1 MFEEISPYEVELL
14 LAQGKADSIIDVRE
28 ADEFESGHIP
38 GAVNISVNVIQ
49 SSINQIDKGN
59 EHIIVCHSGGRSG
72 VACTILAS
80 YGYNVKNMTGGMLE
94 WTGEI
99 EY

>member
-1 MFEEISPYEVELL
+1 MYEEILPYEVEQLRL
-14 LAQGKADSIIDVRE
+14 EGKIASIIDVRE
-28 ADEFESGHIP
+28 ADEFQGGHIP

-49 SSINQIDKGN
+49 SKLNQIDKGK

-72 VACTILAS
+72 VASAILAAN
-80 YGYNVKNMTGGMLE
+80 GFKVKNMTGGMLD